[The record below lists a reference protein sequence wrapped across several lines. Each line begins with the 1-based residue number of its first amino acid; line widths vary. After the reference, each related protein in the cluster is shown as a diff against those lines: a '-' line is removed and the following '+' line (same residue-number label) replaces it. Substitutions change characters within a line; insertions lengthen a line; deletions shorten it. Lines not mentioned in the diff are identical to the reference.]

1 MGSIDRL
8 YHQLKGNELKTRRDK
23 EFAFTKLMTCGLC
36 GSGIS
41 ADEKY
46 KKLKNGSF
54 NTHIYYGC
62 SKARDK
68 NCKCGYLNETEL
80 IKQLQ
85 SLVDKVELKE
95 NTVLKKMKEEVS
107 RFKKFQLALL
117 GESTDI
123 DVTDKDMRS
132 YVKFILKDGNLEEK
146 RNLLESMD
154 SRFILKQKKVIV
166 SKKKSERG

>member
-1 MGSIDRL
+1 
-8 YHQLKGNELKTRRDK
+8 
-23 EFAFTKLMTCGLC
+23 MTCGLC

-80 IKQLQ
+80 VKQLQ

-95 NTVLKKMKEEVS
+95 NTILKKMKEEVS
-107 RFKKFQLALL
+107 RFKKFQLALQ
-117 GESTDI
+117 GKSTDI
-123 DVTDKDMRS
+123 DVSDKDVKN
-132 YVKFILKDGNLEEK
+132 YVKFILKDGGIAEK
-146 RNLLESMD
+146 REIMACFESNITMID
-154 SRFILKQKKVIV
+154 KKICLK
-166 SKKKSERG
+166 